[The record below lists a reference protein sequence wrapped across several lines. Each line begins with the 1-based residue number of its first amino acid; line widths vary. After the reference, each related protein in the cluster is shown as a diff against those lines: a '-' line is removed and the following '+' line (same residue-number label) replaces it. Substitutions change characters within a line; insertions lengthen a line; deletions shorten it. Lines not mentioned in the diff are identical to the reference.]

1 MSQYITD
8 IVDQL
13 VKQYK
18 TRDPFELTEA
28 LNIFVGYRPFN
39 SLKGFYCVM
48 NRERHI
54 IINDNLSEQEQR
66 LVVAHELG
74 HDRLHQSFAKVS
86 PMKDFQLYDMTSK
99 PEYQANYFAAE
110 LLISDEDV
118 ISLAQDGM
126 EYHHISQLL
135 EIHPDL
141 LAFKLHS
148 MNQKGHQFNL
158 PQNISSCF
166 LSRK

>member
-54 IINDNLSEQEQR
+54 ILNDNLSEQEQR
-66 LVVAHELG
+66 LVIAHELG
-74 HDRLHQSFAKVS
+74 HDRLHQTFAKVS

-110 LLISDEDV
+110 LLIDDNDV
-118 ISLAQDGM
+118 INLAEEGM
-126 EYHHISQLL
+126 DYNNIAQLL
-135 EIHPDL
+135 EVPNDL
-141 LAFKLHS
+141 LSFKLHS
-148 MNQKGHQFNL
+148 LNQKGYKFNI
-158 PQNISSCF
+158 PKNISSRF
-166 LSRK
+166 LGK

>member
-13 VKQYK
+13 IKQYK

-54 IINDNLSEQEQR
+54 ILNDNLSEQEQR
-66 LVVAHELG
+66 LVIAHELG
-74 HDRLHQSFAKVS
+74 HDRLHQTFAKVS

-110 LLISDEDV
+110 LLIDDNDV
-118 ISLAQDGM
+118 ISLAEEGM
-126 EYHHISQLL
+126 DYNNIAQLL
-135 EIHPDL
+135 EVPNDL
-141 LAFKLHS
+141 LSFKLHS
-148 MNQKGHQFNL
+148 LNQKGHKFNI
-158 PQNISSCF
+158 PKNISSRF
-166 LSRK
+166 LGK

>member
-1 MSQYITD
+1 MGHYITD
-8 IVDQL
+8 IVQQL

-18 TRDPFELTEA
+18 TRDPFELMDA
-28 LNIFVGYRPFN
+28 LNIYVGYRTFN

-54 IINDNLSEQEQR
+54 ILNDTLCEIEQR
-66 LVVAHELG
+66 LVAAHELG

-99 PEYQANYFAAE
+99 PEYQANLFAAE
-110 LLISDEDV
+110 LLIADKDV

-126 EYHHISQLL
+126 DYHNISQLL
-135 EIHPDL
+135 EIPSDL
-141 LAFKLHS
+141 LTFKLHS
-148 MNQKGHQFNL
+148 LNQRGYKFNL
-158 PQNISSCF
+158 PLNVSSCF
-166 LSRK
+166 LSKK